1 MKTLIK
7 IYDKMKYYGDSEVVA
22 STTYDN
28 VKSVEV
34 KEIPREEILKTF
46 DEYDDYDEYVI
57 ITNTDG
63 TTSTFRNS
71 YTDVFKL

>member
-7 IYDKMKYYGDSEVVA
+7 IYDKMKYYEDSEVVA
-22 STTYDN
+22 SATYEN

-46 DEYDDYDEYVI
+46 DEYDDYDEYAI
-57 ITNTDG
+57 ITSTDG

-71 YTDVFKL
+71 YTDVFEL